1 MFLGQKYICGMKNA
15 YVFLLRKKVYI
26 FLRKHMFF
34 LDKYIYCMLVL
45 IMRMKKE
52 IKNLILAALL
62 VITISGKGALIIE
75 QNTDIKAFNKI
86 ERTI

>member
-1 MFLGQKYICGMKNA
+1 
-15 YVFLLRKKVYI
+15 
-26 FLRKHMFF
+26 
-34 LDKYIYCMLVL
+34 MLVL